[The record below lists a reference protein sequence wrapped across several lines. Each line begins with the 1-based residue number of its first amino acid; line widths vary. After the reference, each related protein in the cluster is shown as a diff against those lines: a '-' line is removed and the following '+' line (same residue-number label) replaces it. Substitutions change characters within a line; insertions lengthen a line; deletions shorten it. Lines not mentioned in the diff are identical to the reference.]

1 MGEPQRHLVWPLRN
15 HFMMLK
21 PLVRYM
27 LKDNSYT
34 FSSMDIAPLRS
45 SDRRKLKQRIIHTF
59 SIEPDTGDVL
69 VPESLL
75 SLKFSTHLD
84 EPGVSHP
91 IYVDLLS
98 HILNSSRLFTF
109 LRKEIHCGLILERLP
124 LI

>member
-1 MGEPQRHLVWPLRN
+1 MGEPQRHLAWPLRN

-34 FSSMDIAPLRS
+34 FSYTDIAPLRS
-45 SDRRKLKQRIIHTF
+45 SDRRKLKQRIVHTF

-84 EPGVSHP
+84 EPGVSHHVHGSA
-91 IYVDLLS
+91 IAYS
-98 HILNSSRLFTF
+98 
-109 LRKEIHCGLILERLP
+109 ELI
-124 LI
+124 